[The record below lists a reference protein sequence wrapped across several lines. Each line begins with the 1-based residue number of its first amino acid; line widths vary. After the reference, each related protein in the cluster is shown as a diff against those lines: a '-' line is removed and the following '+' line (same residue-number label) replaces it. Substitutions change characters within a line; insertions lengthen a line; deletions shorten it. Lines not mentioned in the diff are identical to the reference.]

1 MLFRSTIT
9 LTQIDTNFTR
19 TVKSDELGQ
28 YRAEFLPIGSYT
40 AKVEAGGFQVIEQNG
55 RIVACGGLW
64 DRGRDMREVWRS
76 AAGEERRVEVAAAL
90 DLGCEA
96 GREDA
101 LADLLRDFASR
112 AAALGRQSLIAD
124 LEHMPDVTANLGDL
138 ELRWESR
145 TLEWSPYLPALPRTL
160 GECHLDLRYW

>member
-1 MLFRSTIT
+1 
-9 LTQIDTNFTR
+9 
-19 TVKSDELGQ
+19 
-28 YRAEFLPIGSYT
+28 
-40 AKVEAGGFQVIEQNG
+40 
-55 RIVACGGLW
+55 
-64 DRGRDMREVWRS
+64 MREIWRS

-90 DLGCEA
+90 DLGFEA

-124 LEHMPDVTANLGDL
+124 LERLPEVIGRLNDL
-138 ELRWESR
+138 EPRWESR
-145 TLEWSPYLPALPRTL
+145 TLEWSPYMPVLPRTL